1 MIQAASGKGLS
12 GKRLRAMDDF
22 IHAPECE
29 EKKAAEC
36 FSSAAFSLK
45 DPLPQQAAGKTS
57 RNKASFGEYI
67 PKRFNARESIP
78 FRQ

>member
-1 MIQAASGKGLS
+1 
-12 GKRLRAMDDF
+12 MDDF

-45 DPLPQQAAGKTS
+45 DPLPQQAAGYLKHQGKKQTS
-57 RNKASFGEYI
+57 ENITRRDLMNGNQF
-67 PKRFNARESIP
+67 P
-78 FRQ
+78 FDNNVEDATKQSNV